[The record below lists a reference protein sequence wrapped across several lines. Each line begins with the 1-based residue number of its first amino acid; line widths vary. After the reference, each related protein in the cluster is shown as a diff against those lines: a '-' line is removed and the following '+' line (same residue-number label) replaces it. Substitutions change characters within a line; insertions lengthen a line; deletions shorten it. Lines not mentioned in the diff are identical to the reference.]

1 MDAGL
6 IGDRPRDLGT
16 AAFAVG
22 AATSL
27 RVLTELRRSEDFFKR
42 LSWFPFLSVVHS
54 CSCEVCPWTCYGTR
68 GSLSS
73 STTATESPHTA
84 QDEFFG
90 GFPAPDGDWGV

>member
-27 RVLTELRRSEDFFKR
+27 RVLTELRRSEDFFKQ
-42 LSWFPFLSVVHS
+42 LSRFPCLSVVAF
-54 CSCEVCPWTCYGTR
+54 
-68 GSLSS
+68 L
-73 STTATESPHTA
+73 
-84 QDEFFG
+84 
-90 GFPAPDGDWGV
+90 